1 MKTLHKFILKSYI
14 GPFVMTFFI
23 AMFVFFMMFIF
34 IEEIYIMV
42 HIFKVDINLLYE
54 KVIETENQIMGPII
68 VLAPLLF

>member
-1 MKTLHKFILKSYI
+1 ME
-14 GPFVMTFFI
+14 GPRI
-23 AMFVFFMMFIF
+23 FMMFIF